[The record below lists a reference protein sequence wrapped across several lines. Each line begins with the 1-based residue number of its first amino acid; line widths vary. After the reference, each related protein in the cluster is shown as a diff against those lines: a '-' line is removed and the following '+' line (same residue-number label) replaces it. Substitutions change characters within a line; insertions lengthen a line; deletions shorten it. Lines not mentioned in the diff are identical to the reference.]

1 MKTLL
6 RSALLLLPAAAGLL
20 AAVLREP
27 HELASRVFP
36 ATFSPE
42 SSGLY
47 SVSRPSSRPVPG
59 LTDQMH
65 ANIAETQRSLNAARE
80 VINGSNEDARRE
92 FRMLAGEI
100 ELIRSRLNR
109 SLRATETAS
118 ADEWEAA
125 SFQLAADY
133 DSYVQAVAA
142 AQRLA
147 AANNSAGDLYFDRH

>member
-1 MKTLL
+1 
-6 RSALLLLPAAAGLL
+6 
-20 AAVLREP
+20 
-27 HELASRVFP
+27 
-36 ATFSPE
+36 
-42 SSGLY
+42 
-47 SVSRPSSRPVPG
+47 
-59 LTDQMH
+59 MH